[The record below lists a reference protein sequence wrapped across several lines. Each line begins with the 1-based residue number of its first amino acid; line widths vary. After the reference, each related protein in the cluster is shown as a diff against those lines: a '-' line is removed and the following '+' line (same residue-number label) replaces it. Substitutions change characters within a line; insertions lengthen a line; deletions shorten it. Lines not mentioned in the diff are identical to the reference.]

1 MDLALLIYAAGVVGK
16 LDMVFGIAAIA
27 FIFFSLMVF
36 STESGKPKIANI
48 CIRVHIAGW
57 LLALLTA
64 LLPSERTV
72 WLMAGGYAAQ
82 QVAQSEKTHVIIGK
96 VDALINKKLD
106 ELLEGKK

>member
-82 QVAQSEKTHVIIGK
+82 QKTHVIIGK